1 MAWRDR
7 TIWAGET
14 ISPQRNQARRIWRD
28 RTIWAGQATSPQ
40 RNQAR
45 RIWRDRTIWIWAGE
59 TTSSR
64 RNQARILN
72 TLRPLK
78 ILQLHNNSN
87 QTFLTNSII
96 ILIPTNILTKIHN
109 NFKILTILLNASK
122 TIISTHNF
130 KNLERMLFQTTKTSK
145 NYTKNKPIAL
155 LLQLVKIFYK
165 FLISRKR
172 KRIWKNCKV

>member
-28 RTIWAGQATSPQ
+28 RTIWAGQLTSSG
-40 RNQAR
+40 RNQ
-45 RIWRDRTIWIWAGE
+45 D
-59 TTSSR
+59 
-64 RNQARILN
+64 RILN

-109 NFKILTILLNASK
+109 NIKILTILLNASK

-145 NYTKNKPIAL
+145 NYTMSKKCQPIAL